1 MSLLSICQNVLD
13 IVGWES
19 ITSIA
24 SSTEGTARQIRA
36 LANQELNS
44 VCKRFDWRH
53 LVVPYEFTTVVDQ
66 AEYKLPSGYEKL
78 MQDSV
83 YNKDEYYRLRS
94 GMTDYQWNAWK
105 FGLLGSLSHQR
116 FQVSLVSG
124 TPTLVLAPTPASA
137 ENLILW
143 YKTNEYVL
151 DDTGVAKESYE
162 LDTDVAR
169 IPEDVVQAGLLWR
182 FRRAKGLDFSA
193 ELAEYNEVC
202 RTRFAQT
209 RAEGDL
215 PIPNGIV
222 QPELTDG
229 FVPDSGFGA

>member
-1 MSLLSICQNVLD
+1 MSLLSISQSVLD
-13 IVGWES
+13 IVGWDQLTTIS
-19 ITSIA
+19 
-24 SSTEGTARQIRA
+24 SSTDATARQIRA
-36 LANQELNS
+36 LANQELRS
-44 VCKRFDWRH
+44 VSKRFDWRY
-53 LVVPYEFTTVVDQ
+53 LVSSYEFTTVANQTD
-66 AEYKLPSGYEKL
+66 YPLPAGYEKL

-116 FQVSLVSG
+116 FRVSLDTG
-124 TPTLVLAPTPASA
+124 EPILVLAPAPETP
-137 ENLILW
+137 ENMILW
-143 YKTNEYVL
+143 YKSSHFVV
-151 DDTGVAKESYE
+151 DDSGETKAEYE

-169 IPEDVVQAGLLWR
+169 IPEDVVEAGLLWR

-193 ELAEYNEVC
+193 ELSEYNEIC
-202 RTRFAQT
+202 RTRFAQS